1 MMQFAENALR
11 DRRGETE
18 EDTFMNNATEKFKD
32 MISGGGDCQS
42 DNDCTPYLG
51 HCVINPEPVRK
62 GACTGLGKSTNP
74 RFREQDYKNLRSPV
88 CSRQKSATFPP
99 HFLGTLSLW
108 ICRSLYSGF
117 PIPSW
122 ARL

>member
-1 MMQFAENALR
+1 MQFAENALR

-51 HCVINPEPVRK
+51 HCVINPEPVRRHSHMTS
-62 GACTGLGKSTNP
+62 AIIWDFWNP
-74 RFREQDYKNLRSPV
+74 PLSVTHSRNLSVPL
-88 CSRQKSATFPP
+88 P
-99 HFLGTLSLW
+99 HQ
-108 ICRSLYSGF
+108 C
-117 PIPSW
+117 
-122 ARL
+122 ARHM

>member
-62 GACTGLGKSTNP
+62 GACTGSVNETPPGKRGENKHQPGRASCS
-74 RFREQDYKNLRSPV
+74 QQQGCRSI
-88 CSRQKSATFPP
+88 SL
-99 HFLGTLSLW
+99 HFL
-108 ICRSLYSGF
+108 
-117 PIPSW
+117 
-122 ARL
+122 

>member
-62 GACTGLGKSTNP
+62 GGGMYRARQIHKPQVP
-74 RFREQDYKNLRSPV
+74 RIR
-88 CSRQKSATFPP
+88 
-99 HFLGTLSLW
+99 G
-108 ICRSLYSGF
+108 
-117 PIPSW
+117 
-122 ARL
+122 

>member
-62 GACTGLGKSTNP
+62 GVSTGLGKSTIP
-74 RFREQDYKNLRSPV
+74 RFRE
-88 CSRQKSATFPP
+88 
-99 HFLGTLSLW
+99 
-108 ICRSLYSGF
+108 
-117 PIPSW
+117 
-122 ARL
+122 